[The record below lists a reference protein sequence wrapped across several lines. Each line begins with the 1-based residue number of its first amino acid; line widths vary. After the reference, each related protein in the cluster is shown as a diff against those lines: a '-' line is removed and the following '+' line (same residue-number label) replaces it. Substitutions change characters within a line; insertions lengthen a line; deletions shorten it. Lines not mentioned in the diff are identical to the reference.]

1 MLNMEEKW
9 LEMKKKLDGMSN
21 EEFEEMVKRNGH
33 YDIKFAEESLYV
45 KAMNME
51 DGMMYSVK
59 ENRHYSFNSENL
71 FSKSEKREEVA

>member
-1 MLNMEEKW
+1 MEEKW
-9 LEMKKKLDGMSN
+9 LEIKKKLDGMSN

-51 DGMMYSVK
+51 DGMVYPAR
-59 ENRHYSFNSENL
+59 ENIYNSFDSENV
-71 FSKSEKREEVA
+71 FSKSAESGGAA